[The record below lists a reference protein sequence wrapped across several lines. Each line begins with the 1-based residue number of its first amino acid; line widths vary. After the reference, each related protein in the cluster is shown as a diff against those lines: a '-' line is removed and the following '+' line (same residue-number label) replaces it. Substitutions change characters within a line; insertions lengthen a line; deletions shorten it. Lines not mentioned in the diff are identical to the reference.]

1 MYKKLVSLVVNLNR
15 ITPTQTTMSSETV
28 SNIKAKRKWRH
39 KYRYGKYISPCKRNK
54 LIMTA
59 LKANVHIADIVEKY
73 NCSPDYV
80 AYIMFL
86 HRYSIYEITDIT
98 GVTKRR
104 LLDAYLR
111 Y

>member
-1 MYKKLVSLVVNLNR
+1 
-15 ITPTQTTMSSETV
+15 
-28 SNIKAKRKWRH
+28 
-39 KYRYGKYISPCKRNK
+39 
-54 LIMTA
+54 MTA

-104 LLDAYLR
+104 LLDAF
-111 Y
+111 